1 MSQSKKRLSN
11 IYVCGKKSK
20 GHILPATELLI
31 SSALTFEVTPHSVYF
46 LTEAFNYA
54 RGAWFKFVII
64 NDNIISENTNENR
77 NGNENAKNNGIYR
90 MFVCNGSGIN
100 RHSVIFIDALA
111 YILST
116 RGLGNYP
123 NSTYYPFMKAYNDII
138 SCKDSKEGYVS
149 CKDKILRSKRI
160 LNQEIKKHFKCMQV
174 VSAGSGTIFET
185 NDAHYNICLNTKS
198 GHYRPT
204 LKNVEFAKSFL
215 EDIITKIDSKSL
227 RDKIKVSSQYK
238 SSRQTIRKVFGDYT
252 KSKLGICIPKKNKSR
267 KIKNIM
273 SIRDY

>member
-1 MSQSKKRLSN
+1 
-11 IYVCGKKSK
+11 
-20 GHILPATELLI
+20 
-31 SSALTFEVTPHSVYF
+31 
-46 LTEAFNYA
+46 
-54 RGAWFKFVII
+54 
-64 NDNIISENTNENR
+64 
-77 NGNENAKNNGIYR
+77 
-90 MFVCNGSGIN
+90 
-100 RHSVIFIDALA
+100 
-111 YILST
+111 
-116 RGLGNYP
+116 
-123 NSTYYPFMKAYNDII
+123 
-138 SCKDSKEGYVS
+138 
-149 CKDKILRSKRI
+149 
-160 LNQEIKKHFKCMQV
+160 MQV